1 MNKFEKMLSKW
12 KFRKIAIVFIVVAIV
27 LGIGCTA
34 LVGVFYR
41 ERINFAWQYSRLEK
55 YTDNPDALK
64 SKVSKAA
71 NASGDIVDIL
81 ILNDKNNITYSAK
94 NSAFAGTVFSLTKYG
109 DEKKYLASPEYPD
122 AVFRYVKNDEF
133 MLNSIFNTDFGKIKE
148 DYDDDIFYESDL
160 SSKNI
165 YMLSCT
171 KNHDGSI
178 KLYVIST
185 PSSVAGGKTVLKISA
200 SLAMLLFCIY
210 WVLVA
215 LWMYKDATK
224 SKMSA
229 LLWGLIGLFTNLIG
243 LIVYKI
249 YIRSSAVCKACGA
262 VQSQS
267 HMFCSF
273 CGNRIGTICKK
284 CGGKIS
290 PKDSFCHHCGSE
302 VKENE

>member
-1 MNKFEKMLSKW
+1 MNRFEKILSRW
-12 KFRKIAIVFIVVAIV
+12 KFRKIAIIFVVITIIS
-27 LGIGCTA
+27 GIGCTA
-34 LVGVFYR
+34 LVGIFYR

-55 YTDNPDALK
+55 YADNTDTLK
-64 SKVSKAA
+64 SKVAKAA
-71 NASGDIVDIL
+71 NTSDDIVDIL
-81 ILNDKNNITYSAK
+81 IIDDKNNITYSAK
-94 NSAFAGTVFSLTKYG
+94 NSVFAGTTISLAKYG
-109 DEKKYLASPEYPD
+109 DEKKYLAAPEYPD
-122 AVFRYVKNDEF
+122 AVFRYVKSDEF
-133 MLNSIFNTDFGKIKE
+133 MLNSLFNTDFGKIKE

-171 KNHDGSI
+171 KSHDSGI

-185 PSSVAGGKTVLKISA
+185 PTSVAGGRTILKISA

-210 WVLVA
+210 WVLTA
-215 LWMYKDATK
+215 LWMYRDAAK

-249 YIRSSAVCKACGA
+249 YKRSSAVCKACGA

-273 CGNRIGTICKK
+273 CGSRIGTICKK